1 VRQGESN
8 DWVAGGGVNIEGG
21 SDGAEVGRRKVES
34 V

>member
-1 VRQGESN
+1 MRQEESN
-8 DWVAGGGVNIEGG
+8 ERVAGGGVNIERG